1 MWKIWYPIGIL
12 PREDCAKDETK
23 HDREF
28 DPVEISET
36 RKSLVL
42 KGAGQMGKTWPM
54 KEFGTRCSEHCVY
67 FNFDEE
73 EELKSFP

>member
-1 MWKIWYPIGIL
+1 M
-12 PREDCAKDETK
+12 
-23 HDREF
+23 
-28 DPVEISET
+28 EISET